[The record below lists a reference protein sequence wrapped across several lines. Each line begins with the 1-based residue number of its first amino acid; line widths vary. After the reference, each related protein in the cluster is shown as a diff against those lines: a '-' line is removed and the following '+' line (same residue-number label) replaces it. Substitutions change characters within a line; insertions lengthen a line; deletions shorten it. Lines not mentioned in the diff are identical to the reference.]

1 MSFKKLKF
9 SFYSGMKQE
18 MKNINKEIKLVY
30 RSRGEQSKYKYKRLQ
45 TGVWLSSFIGLFMP
59 CCYTKPIEAP
69 FISSLTMNVDI
80 LRKLGRKTIFMPG
93 LV

>member
-1 MSFKKLKF
+1 
-9 SFYSGMKQE
+9 MK
-18 MKNINKEIKLVY
+18 MVY

-69 FISSLTMNVDI
+69 FISSLTTSVDT
-80 LRKLGRKTIFMPG
+80 LRKLGKENHLRNIYVLFSR
-93 LV
+93 

>member
-1 MSFKKLKF
+1 
-9 SFYSGMKQE
+9 MKQE
-18 MKNINKEIKLVY
+18 VKNINKEIKLVY

-45 TGVWLSSFIGLFMP
+45 TAVWLSSFIGLFMP

-80 LRKLGRKTIFMPG
+80 LRKLGRKTIFIILRNI
-93 LV
+93 LVLLLR

>member
-1 MSFKKLKF
+1 
-9 SFYSGMKQE
+9 MKQE

-30 RSRGEQSKYKYKRLQ
+30 RGRGEQSKYKYKRLQ

-59 CCYTKPIEAP
+59 CCYTKPIETP

-80 LRKLGRKTIFMPG
+80 LRRLGWKTISILQNILILLFR
-93 LV
+93 